1 MKSSRRCCKHQWG
14 AERYIHVA
22 GRQRRIGR
30 MSAPSLGPI
39 AGSLTGRTTVA
50 VCWFCWLH
58 GGRPCR
64 RLPRRCGLT
73 RPAACRGV
81 VQGCRGRGCQAGV
94 CTCTGCPGPMERLLG
109 GGLPALQTH
118 AMPTSFPCTHRDAFP
133 VCCTRSDGQHGHGG
147 HARSGPSS
155 RRLTAASRGACA
167 WERCSRQAGTE

>member
-1 MKSSRRCCKHQWG
+1 MKSSRRCCKYQWG

-22 GRQRRIGR
+22 GRQRRTGR

-50 VCWFCWLH
+50 VCWFCWGH

-94 CTCTGCPGPMERLLG
+94 CACTGCPGPMERLLG

-118 AMPTSFPCTHRDAFP
+118 AMPTSFPCFTPLPLYSPGRLPRLLHSLRRAAW
-133 VCCTRSDGQHGHGG
+133 
-147 HARSGPSS
+147 ARRARAQRPKQQAADSS
-155 RRLTAASRGACA
+155 
-167 WERCSRQAGTE
+167 